1 MAEEFEVGAP
11 LPEESSNRTFII
23 AAAGIGGL
31 LVLSMICLG
40 VYALVIAPRQQEAR
54 IAQLTEVPQE
64 NTQTALG
71 LTQTAQAGQATATT
85 APSDTPEPSATPT
98 VTPSPTEV
106 VVIPTETQF
115 TTLSTVA
122 PQTATAAAQATAQAV
137 AGGGGAT
144 PTPSRTPTATALPA
158 TGFADEAGLPT
169 LLLVGAALVAILIV
183 VRRLRVSER

>member
-54 IAQLTEVPQE
+54 IAQLTQVPEE

-71 LTQTAQAGQATATT
+71 LTQTAQAGQATATPQPT
-85 APSDTPEPSATPT
+85 DTPQPSATPT
-98 VTPSPTEV
+98 ATPTEV
-106 VVIPTETQF
+106 VVVPTETEI
-115 TTLSTVA
+115 TSLSTVA
-122 PQTATAAAQATAQAV
+122 PQTATAAAQATADAAAQAQ
-137 AGGGGAT
+137 T
-144 PTPSRTPTATALPA
+144 PTRTPTATALPA

-183 VRRLRVSER
+183 VRRLRVSGG

>member
-54 IAQLTEVPQE
+54 VAQLTQVPQE

-71 LTQTAQAGQATATT
+71 LTQTAQAGQATAT
-85 APSDTPEPSATPT
+85 PEPSNTPRPSSTPT
-98 VTPSPTEV
+98 ATATEV
-106 VVIPTETQF
+106 VVVPTETQF

-122 PQTATAAAQATAQAV
+122 PQTATAAAQATADAV
-137 AGGGGAT
+137 AQNPT
-144 PTPSRTPTATALPA
+144 PTRTPTATALPA
-158 TGFADEAGLPT
+158 TGFADEAGLPA
-169 LLLVGAALVAILIV
+169 LLLIGAALVAILIV
-183 VRRLRVSER
+183 VRRLRVSGG

>member
-71 LTQTAQAGQATATT
+71 LTQTAQVGQATATPEPT
-85 APSDTPEPSATPT
+85 DTPAPSATPT
-98 VTPSPTEV
+98 VTPTEV
-106 VVIPTETQF
+106 VVIPTETPF

-122 PQTATAAAQATAQAV
+122 PQTATAAAQATADAIAQ
-137 AGGGGAT
+137 GGGGVT

-183 VRRLRVSER
+183 VRRLRVSDS

>member
-71 LTQTAQAGQATATT
+71 LTQTAQAGEATT
-85 APSDTPEPSATPT
+85 TPQPSDTPEPSATPT
-98 VTPSPTEV
+98 NTPTEV
-106 VVIPTETQF
+106 VVPTETEI
-115 TTLSTVA
+115 TSLSTVA
-122 PQTATAAAQATAQAV
+122 PLTATAAAQATAEAV
-137 AGGGGAT
+137 AQNQT
-144 PTPSRTPTATALPA
+144 PTPTRTPAATALPS

-169 LLLVGAALVAILIV
+169 LLLVGAALVAILII
-183 VRRLRVSER
+183 VRRLRVSGG